1 MYLISLVSLI
11 MGLVVII
18 QFCYTSGEEINPAN
32 FQTRS
37 FLVYRIPGTNLQ
49 FLPTFRQPSPS
60 PIPAEVLRNLTP
72 NASAAGWHVFKSNSY
87 GGEFFP
93 ASLLLNALSRTDT
106 DWNPYWNG
114 WSKGHPKLA
123 VVLWPLIQ
131 SMAIG
136 QLYNEI
142 PETLRFA
149 EGYRG
154 SPDTFEKEL
163 LTEIHR
169 LVQKR
174 KAIYETAKDRP
185 SGTAAQ
191 VQGIPEWQD
200 VQNWLDAHTIP
211 E

>member
-1 MYLISLVSLI
+1 MYLISLISLI

-37 FLVYRIPGTNLQ
+37 FLVYRIPGTHLQ
-49 FLPTFRQPSPS
+49 FLPTFRQLTTS
-60 PIPAEVLRNLTP
+60 PIPAEVLRNLKP
-72 NASAAGWHVFKSNSY
+72 NASAPSWHVFKSNSY
-87 GGEFFP
+87 GGDFFP
-93 ASLLLNALSRTDT
+93 ASLLLNALSRNDP

-123 VVLWPLIQ
+123 LVLWPLIQ

-154 SPDTFEKEL
+154 SPDAFEKEL

-185 SGTAAQ
+185 SGSAAQ
-191 VQGIPEWQD
+191 EQGIPDWQD
-200 VQNWLDAHTIP
+200 VQKWLDAHTIP